1 MDIIT
6 LALAK
11 KYANK
16 VAAGFSSVSV
26 EDNKIIF
33 TLNDGK
39 TAEMTVPAP
48 ANGKDGISITNVEI
62 DDENNL
68 LCTLSNGETINAGK
82 LPIGSSDN
90 GSLEQ
95 VQSDWSQNDETQPSY
110 IKNRPFYESTTATN
124 IINPTKTVT
133 LEVISEGDGINF
145 TAYDYTT
152 EELERINTL
161 SDGEGTIKLT
171 INGKVIETPVT
182 ISNKQFSVNNLMI
195 NDMFDDLIM
204 ISINQ
209 SRINFGH
216 MLGIGNHNFDVSLSI
231 VAPGKVVKIDA
242 KYLPDTVAMSED
254 LNDYALKTDVVQPD
268 WNQNDE
274 TAPDYI
280 KNRICYEEKKYTSLY
295 KETKHFQKTVYNN
308 KEYYILYTFVWDILR
323 EMTPGT
329 TYEICFNNIIRNG
342 IAKNVNNW
350 DENNYNYAYMN
361 IGNDFLIPAISTDWF
376 NNNYQ
381 DTGED
386 FALCVGQADVAG
398 DTGFVIAAEALYPNG
413 DSPEE
418 VDIEIDFRTSK
429 THIFKLDYKYM
440 PFRDE
445 ETFAEV
451 FNDTENNPIG
461 GAYSHIEGSH
471 TESYDYVSVLYSED
485 NTITTIDEDLREVR
499 FSDDRGFRGQ
509 LWKDLNDG
517 ILYIYSYEDNAYL
530 RLGFVWGDDDDH
542 AGGFSVSG
550 DTPLSTMFSVGQKLS
565 SIDFKRLKKV
575 GACASYSHVEG
586 KDNYIKEDAISSHA
600 EGKNNAIYYG
610 ESNHIEGYSNTID
623 YGRFIHVEGEY
634 NDVGGDCSHVEGNA
648 NSVRGSHSHMEG
660 INNHIYGDYTHV
672 EGRYNQGGNYGHVE
686 GQHNA
691 AFNGGHAE
699 GGFYKSSDYAYNYLK
714 VGEFVI
720 TEIDDSDMTL
730 YFDNSVYT
738 LSEEYQ
744 GLLVSTKTSGQI
756 NDPGAIISR
765 IIRNR
770 CMLTPT
776 NNNSAYPEFNVGD
789 TVYIYAYQACAT
801 GSYSH
806 SEGKGTITISDSQHV
821 QGKFNQIDTQGTYA
835 HIIGGGY
842 NESSRRNIH
851 TVDWNGNAI
860 YSGKVTIG
868 ATPTNDMDV
877 TTKQYVDETIATAI
891 GTALEGSY

>member
-39 TAEMTVPAP
+39 TAEMTVPTP
-48 ANGKDGISITNVEI
+48 ADGKDGISITNVEI

-95 VQSDWSQNDETQPSY
+95 VQSDWSQNDETASDF
-110 IKNRPFYESTTATN
+110 IKNRPFYEEIETTETTLLAEGDR
-124 IINPTKTVT
+124 T
-133 LEVISEGDGINF
+133 LEETNSEMGF
-145 TAYDYTT
+145 YTYYFTT
-152 EELERINTL
+152 EETSVISNSENCSGTL
-161 SDGEGTIKLT
+161 VVNLNGTTYEAPFTIVDGEFDSTYIAFTDTGLAHS
-171 INGKVIETPVT
+171 INFYNNRLFVVNPKDEI
-182 ISNKQFSVNNLMI
+182 VNNNYTL
-195 NDMFDDLIM
+195 
-204 ISINQ
+204 
-209 SRINFGH
+209 
-216 MLGIGNHNFDVSLSI
+216 DVSAIVKKEVNSI
-231 VAPGKVVKIDA
+231 VKIDE
-242 KYLPDTVAMSED
+242 KYLPDTVVLESE
-254 LNDYALKTDVVQPD
+254 LVQPD

-274 TAPDYI
+274 TQPDYI
-280 KNRICYEEKKYTSLY
+280 KNRICHEEKKYTSLY
-295 KETKHFQKTVYNN
+295 KETEHFQKTVYNN

-350 DENNYNYAYMN
+350 DENNYNYTYINM
-361 IGNDFLIPAISTDWF
+361 GNDFLIPAISTDWF

-398 DTGFVIAAEALYPNG
+398 DTGFAIAAEALYPNG
-413 DSPEE
+413 NSPEE

-429 THIFKLDYKYM
+429 AHIFKLDYKYM

-451 FNDTENNPIG
+451 FNDTENNPTG

-471 TESYDYVSVLYSED
+471 TESYGYVSVLYSED
-485 NTITTIDEDLREVR
+485 NAITTIDEDLREVR

-509 LWKDLNDG
+509 LWEDLNDRT
-517 ILYIYSYEDNAYL
+517 LYIYSYEDNAYL
-530 RLGFVWGDDDDH
+530 RLGFVWGDDGDH

-550 DTPLSTMFSVGQKLS
+550 DAPLSTMFSVGQKLS

-600 EGKNNAIYYG
+600 EGQNNAIYYG
-610 ESNHIEGYSNTID
+610 ESNHIEGEYNIID
-623 YGRFIHVEGEY
+623 YGRFNHVEGEY

-699 GGFYKSSDYAYNYLK
+699 GGFYNSSGYAHDYLK

-756 NDPGAIISR
+756 NNPGAIISR

-770 CMLTPT
+770 CMLIPT
-776 NNNSAYPEFNVGD
+776 NNVSAYPEFNVGD

-806 SEGKGTITISDSQHV
+806 SEGKGTITVSDSQHV

-877 TTKQYVDETIATAI
+877 TTKQYVDEAISTAI